1 MPRTPD
7 SIDTF
12 VGMRIAQRRA
22 ALGLSQTA
30 LATRLGISFQQ
41 VQKYESGSNRV
52 SASRLHQI
60 AMALALPVMRFFPD
74 PTADGPS
81 DVPGATGPSEALRVL
96 TASPEGRTIADS
108 FALIASR
115 DARRAVATIVEA
127 LAVR

>member
-7 SIDTF
+7 SIDAF
-12 VGMRIAQRRA
+12 VGTRIAHRRA

-60 AMALALPVMRFFPD
+60 ALALALPVMRFFPEAPD
-74 PTADGPS
+74 IASAEDDPS
-81 DVPGATGPSEALRVL
+81 DALRFM
-96 TASPEGRTIADS
+96 TASPEGRIVVNR
-108 FALIASR
+108 FASIESR
-115 DARRAVATIVEA
+115 DTRRALATIVEA
-127 LAVR
+127 LAAR

>member
-12 VGMRIAQRRA
+12 VGTRIAQRRS

-74 PTADGPS
+74 THTDTPS
-81 DVPGATGPSEALRVL
+81 PDTEGSEALRVMR
-96 TASPEGRTIADS
+96 ASPEGRTIADN
-108 FALIASR
+108 FALIGSK
-115 DARRAVATIVEA
+115 DARRAVATIVQA
-127 LAVR
+127 LAAR

>member
-7 SIDTF
+7 SIDAF
-12 VGMRIAQRRA
+12 VGRQIAHRRS

-60 AMALALPVMRFFPD
+60 ALALALPVMRFFPETGTEAD
-74 PTADGPS
+74 PSETYG
-81 DVPGATGPSEALRVL
+81 SEALRFM
-96 TASPEGRTIADS
+96 TASPEGRAVVHG
-108 FALIASR
+108 FALIESR
-115 DARRAVATIVEA
+115 ETRRAVATLVEA
-127 LAVR
+127 LAR